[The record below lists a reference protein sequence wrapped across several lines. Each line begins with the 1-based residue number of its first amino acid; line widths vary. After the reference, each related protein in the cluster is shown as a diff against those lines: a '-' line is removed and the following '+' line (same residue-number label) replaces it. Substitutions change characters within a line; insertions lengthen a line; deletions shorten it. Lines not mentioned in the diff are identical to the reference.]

1 MVKTVEEKVK
11 EIVEEKLA
19 EPGFESYFLIEIKI
33 KGSKVEV
40 FVDADTAINFDICKK
55 ISRHI
60 EAWLD
65 ESGALGEAYTL
76 DVSSAGVGRPL
87 VNYRQYIKNKGR
99 DLEVITLEG
108 TTHLGVLLE
117 ADEQSIQLQIE
128 RKEKIG
134 KKTINQSVI
143 KSIPYKNIKKAIV
156 KIRF

>member
-1 MVKTVEEKVK
+1 MVKTIEEKIK
-11 EIVEEKLA
+11 ELVEEKLA

-33 KGSKVEV
+33 KGSKLEV

-60 EAWLD
+60 ESWLD
-65 ESGALGEAYTL
+65 ESGALGEQYVL

-99 DLEVITLEG
+99 DLEVTTLEG
-108 TTHLGVLLE
+108 TTLTGVLLE
-117 ADEQSIQLQIE
+117 ADESLIQLKIE

-134 KKTINQSVI
+134 KKTVLQEVNE
-143 KSIPYKNIKKAIV
+143 SIPYENIKKAIV